1 MHFKTNFFNL
11 PGNYRFYGWNNNAN
25 HTKWLDTG
33 KTKESTY
40 GFGLSF
46 DQKINDI
53 VILFTRYGW
62 QKPEVYN
69 SELTAADGSNYS
81 LEQSW
86 SAGFQVEGKPWGRDN
101 DVFAF
106 AVGQVMPSGDYEKA
120 NEGYLAKAE
129 GHLEAYYKIHVN
141 DHLSISPDFQYI
153 WNPFGKD
160 VAGNTDGIFV
170 GGMRAQVDF

>member
-1 MHFKTNFFNL
+1 L